1 MQRTITR
8 LTALILSAAA
18 LASLLLLTGCGR
30 AGLNEAGKG
39 SGTDTKDGLNI
50 VTSFFPVYVAVIN
63 VAHDIP
69 GVSVTN
75 MTEPQT
81 GCLHDYTLRPQDLK
95 LLEDADIFIINGAG
109 MEAFLEDI
117 AAQQKELKI
126 IEAAEGIPLLRE
138 ESGEENPH
146 VWVSLSNTV
155 LYVRSIAAQLSQAD
169 KKNAALYEQNAAA
182 YIKKIEELST
192 EMHTEI
198 DSLKNKDIITFHE
211 AFPYF
216 AKEFDLNIAA
226 VVEREP
232 GTEPTQKELGE
243 IIETVKQTGI
253 KALFAEPQYSS
264 RAAKT
269 IAGETGAV
277 LYTLDPVVTG
287 EAVPDAAD
295 AYLDAMRQNMETL
308 KKALQ

>member
-117 AAQQKELKI
+117 AAQQKDLKI

-146 VWVSLSNTV
+146 VWVSLSNAV
-155 LYVRSIAAQLSQAD
+155 LYVRSIAAQLSQVD

-182 YIKKIEELST
+182 YIKKIEELSK

-198 DSLKNKDIITFHE
+198 GSLKNKDIITFHE

-216 AKEFDLNIAA
+216 ANEFDLNIAA

-264 RAAKT
+264 RAAET